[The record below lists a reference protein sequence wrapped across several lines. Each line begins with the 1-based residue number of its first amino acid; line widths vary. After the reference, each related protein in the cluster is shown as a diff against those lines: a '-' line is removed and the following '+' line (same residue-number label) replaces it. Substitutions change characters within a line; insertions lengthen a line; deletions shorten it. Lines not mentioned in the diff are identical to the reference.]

1 MRCIAMS
8 LLFFFLAQGVFAQ
21 VKTNSNIIDS
31 LASNILLS
39 IYKKNGC
46 KPELSLEMIEA
57 PSFAAYWK
65 AKTDEIS
72 LKFSFDKE
80 CESKVK
86 YYAFDQEINY
96 LPFGKNSQRFIRS
109 IKLTIAGT
117 DTLGVRKVY
126 SDDYEDIL
134 PLSDIGN
141 IENKELLYTK
151 GRNKLSGDFVQ
162 QITSQQER
170 TLWQKVAE
178 PTILGIISGAIV
190 YLFFS
195 VRSK

>member
-1 MRCIAMS
+1 MQAIAIS
-8 LLFFFLAQGVFAQ
+8 LLILFFSQGLFAQ
-21 VKTNSNIIDS
+21 VKSNGEVIDS

-46 KPELSLEMIEA
+46 KPELSLEMIET

-65 AKTDEIS
+65 AKADEVS
-72 LKFSFDKE
+72 LKFSFDRE
-80 CESKVK
+80 CDSKVK

-126 SDDYEDIL
+126 SEHFDDIL
-134 PLSDIGN
+134 PLSEISN
-141 IENKELLYTK
+141 IENKDHIYTK

-162 QITSQQER
+162 QITPQQDR

-195 VRSK
+195 VRTK

>member
-1 MRCIAMS
+1 MQFIAIS
-8 LLFFFLAQGVFAQ
+8 LLIIFLAPGLEAQ
-21 VKTNSNIIDS
+21 VKQNSEIIDS
-31 LASNILLS
+31 LTSNLLIS

-46 KPELSLEMIEA
+46 KPEISLEMIEV
-57 PSFAAYWK
+57 PSFTSYWK
-65 AKTDEIS
+65 AKADEIAM
-72 LKFSFDKE
+72 KFSFDRE

-86 YYAFDQEINY
+86 YFAFDQEINY

-126 SDDYEDIL
+126 SEDFDDIL
-134 PLSDIGN
+134 PLSELSN
-141 IENKELLYTK
+141 IENKEIVFTK

-162 QITSQQER
+162 QIIPQQER